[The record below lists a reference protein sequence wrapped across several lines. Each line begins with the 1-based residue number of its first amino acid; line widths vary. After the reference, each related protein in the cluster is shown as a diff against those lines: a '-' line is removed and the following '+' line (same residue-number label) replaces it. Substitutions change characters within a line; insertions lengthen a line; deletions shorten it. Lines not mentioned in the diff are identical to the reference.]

1 MKTHTPSTCHIA
13 IPLVLALAETGCT
26 NVLGFSTSTK
36 FGLDVSQRSD
46 QMVEVSMG
54 YDRAEVASIPAPKD
68 NARQSP
74 DGTSGEDA
82 YSVLGTFEVH
92 YGSPFGDTPLVI
104 DQLFATGFAA
114 RQAARDP
121 DMQAYFG
128 KRAHDIT
135 ANPPDGKA
143 AGTPSNPTVEEEPK

>member
-1 MKTHTPSTCHIA
+1 MKPTPLKIA
-13 IPLVLALAETGCT
+13 KLVSLLALALGEAGCT
-26 NVLGFSTSTK
+26 NVLGFSTATK

-68 NARQSP
+68 NARLSS
-74 DGTSGEDA
+74 DEISGEDA
-82 YSVLGTFEVH
+82 YSVLGTFDVH
-92 YGSPFGDTPLVI
+92 YGSPFGGEPLVI

-114 RQAARDP
+114 RQAAGNP

-135 ANPPDGKA
+135 ANPPAGKVTGSA
-143 AGTPSNPTVEEEPK
+143 SNPAEEEEPK